1 GVRCATDVSGAAAPR
16 APPRWRV
23 RPLPDAARGHP
34 CRRERLASIKSS
46 APQELQAPQPQ
57 DRIPRCEASG
67 ELVRKERLELSR
79 VSPLDSKSSASA
91 SSATFARAVRTGRAG
106 CGHTCRPCVGVARII
121 ADGNLPPARWRGPRS
136 RRFSPCNRLIIIAV
150 RNYSPSFGLLHKP
163 KRRPRGPAFVIGRS
177 PVKLK

>member
-1 GVRCATDVSGAAAPR
+1 M
-16 APPRWRV
+16 
-23 RPLPDAARGHP
+23 
-34 CRRERLASIKSS
+34 
-46 APQELQAPQPQ
+46 
-57 DRIPRCEASG
+57 
-67 ELVRKERLELSR
+67 RKERLELSR